1 MTKCP
6 DCKGS
11 GEYVGACV
19 VEPCQRCKGLGV
31 LDVKGKPDVPKSAMD
46 PASTGLPNWMKDHV
60 DSPGFGELVRANGPQ
75 WKKDR
80 DEFINGLDLIKVGST
95 IHVYVH
101 GWHKTTVV
109 RVTTTGRGHD
119 QKKWIYTEHGSGI
132 CRSQIRIPYCDIYCN
147 YTQKRNVVS
156 RWEYIKLGTPTWP

>member
-1 MTKCP
+1 MTTRCP

-19 VEPCQRCKGLGV
+19 VEPCQRCKGLGA

-75 WKKDR
+75 WKEDR
-80 DEFINGLDLIKVGST
+80 HAFVNGLNLIKVGSV
-95 IHVYVH
+95 IHVYNHSWYELIVLLVGTDVGGSKWVH
-101 GWHKTTVV
+101 ADY
-109 RVTTTGRGHD
+109 RGGVF
-119 QKKWIYTEHGSGI
+119 K
-132 CRSQIRIPYCDIYCN
+132 IPYNRICHN
-147 YTQKRNVVS
+147 HTQK
-156 RWEYIKLGTPTWP
+156 RWEYIKSGTPTWP